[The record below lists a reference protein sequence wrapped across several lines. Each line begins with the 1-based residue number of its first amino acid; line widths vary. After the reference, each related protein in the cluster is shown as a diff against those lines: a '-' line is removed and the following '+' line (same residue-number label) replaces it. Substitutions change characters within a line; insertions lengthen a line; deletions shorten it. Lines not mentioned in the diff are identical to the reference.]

1 MSPSTPA
8 AWLPDERISLAP
20 MMEKTDRH
28 FRFLLRLLSRRM
40 VLYTEMVV
48 STALHYNEEMRDR
61 SLRFNAPDEHPVVL
75 QLGGADAAMLKEAS
89 RLALPYGYDAVN
101 LNCGCPSERVSG
113 SGCFGAALMREPQ
126 LVAELCMAM
135 GEGVG
140 GQVPITVKCRIGVD
154 DDDSYAQLAEFVRVV
169 SEQSPVRH
177 FVVHA
182 RKAILG
188 GLSPEQNRKVPP
200 LKYPYV
206 YRLVKVSLWNAAC
219 GGGWLRLIY
228 PATQGKPSSS
238 RLEELAPLNQT
249 KRNTIG
255 IPPPAL
261 HPQRRRALLRG
272 HPGAPGRGGPRR
284 DARTGHHGAAFLLER
299 RRRQGLWPPEPRAD
313 APGGAGAVRGLRGAR
328 GGGGGY
334 VP

>member
-1 MSPSTPA
+1 MLALLTTGVTRAFRSPAVAPAYGAVASSRARGRLCRAISSTSGSGEGEAPA

-20 MMEKTDRH
+20 MMEYTDRH
-28 FRFLLRLLSRRM
+28 LRFLLRLLSRRM

-48 STALHYNEEMRDR
+48 STALHFNEELRDR

-75 QLGGADAAMLKEAS
+75 QLGGADPAMLKEAS

-126 LVAELCMAM
+126 LVAELCTAM
-135 GEGVG
+135 GEGVEG
-140 GQVPITVKCRIGVD
+140 RVPITVKCRIGVD
-154 DDDSYAQLAEFVRVV
+154 DDDSYEQLAEFIRVV
-169 SEQSPVRH
+169 SEESPVRH

-206 YRLVKVSLWNAAC
+206 YRLVQVSAVQCVYASASPC
-219 GGGWLRLIY
+219 VPCFDGWAVG
-228 PATQGKPSSS
+228 P
-238 RLEELAPLNQT
+238 E
-249 KRNTIG
+249 
-255 IPPPAL
+255 
-261 HPQRRRALLRG
+261 
-272 HPGAPGRGGPRR
+272 GRGDG
-284 DARTGHHGAAFLLER
+284 ARTTPL
-299 RRRQGLWPPEPRAD
+299 
-313 APGGAGAVRGLRGAR
+313 
-328 GGGGGY
+328 
-334 VP
+334 

>member
-1 MSPSTPA
+1 MLALLTTGMARAFQPPAVAPAYAAAALWRARGPPFCAQKSTIRCRAISSTSSGSGGGGEALSPSTPA

-20 MMEKTDRH
+20 MMEYTDRSL
-28 FRFLLRLLSRRM
+28 RFLLRLLSRRM

-89 RLALPYGYDAVN
+89 RLALPYGYDAIN

-126 LVAELCMAM
+126 LVAELCTAM
-135 GEGVG
+135 GEGVE

-169 SEQSPVRH
+169 SKQSPVRH

-206 YRLVKVSLWNAAC
+206 YRLVKVSA
-219 GGGWLRLIY
+219 WLV
-228 PATQGKPSSS
+228 
-238 RLEELAPLNQT
+238 
-249 KRNTIG
+249 
-255 IPPPAL
+255 
-261 HPQRRRALLRG
+261 
-272 HPGAPGRGGPRR
+272 
-284 DARTGHHGAAFLLER
+284 
-299 RRRQGLWPPEPRAD
+299 
-313 APGGAGAVRGLRGAR
+313 AVA
-328 GGGGGY
+328 
-334 VP
+334 